1 METNSAMVQYNP
13 FSDEIIKGDPL
24 PIYKQLRDEAP
35 AYYLEEYD
43 TWALSRFEDIW
54 KASGDMKHLSAAKGT
69 TSAHL
74 LTKVQPVTPMINM
87 MDPPDHT
94 RLRGAFRKK
103 FAAPETAKLE
113 PVIRKIVVDCID
125 RTLDQG
131 RMDAMGDLSS
141 QVAVTVACMLSG
153 LPPEDGPMLNELVW
167 RFFKREEGHDGMT
180 EAGLAAMN
188 EMFGYFHEQ
197 IAARRASGAKDDVL
211 QQLMEFEQEDGTP
224 LDDAALASHLS
235 MLIIGGSETFP
246 KTFASILQRLWEHP
260 DQRQMCIDDP
270 SLIPD
275 AYNEG
280 LRYDMPTQFLM
291 RVVKKPVEFAGVEM
305 KEGQAIMF
313 LYHSG
318 NHDEREFED
327 PDKFDILRRP
337 PRIMSFGYGP
347 HSCLGVNV
355 ARLEARVCL
364 EEILKRHPNYEVDL
378 DGSERLLT
386 EFVQGY
392 WKLPITYTA

>member
-1 METNSAMVQYNP
+1 MVEYNP
-13 FSDEIIKGDPL
+13 FSDECIKGDPL
-24 PIYKQLRDEAP
+24 PIYKRLRDEAP

-54 KASGDMKHLSAAKGT
+54 KASGDMRNLTAAKGT

-103 FAAPETAKLE
+103 FAAPEVARLE
-113 PVIRKIVVDCID
+113 PLIRGIVTRCID
-125 RTLDQG
+125 EALPRG
-131 RMDAMGDLSS
+131 RMDVLADLSS
-141 QVAVTVACMLSG
+141 QVAVTVACTISG
-153 LPPEDGPMLNELVW
+153 LPPEDGPFLNDLVW

-180 EAGLAAMN
+180 EDGLAAMG
-188 EMFGYFHEQ
+188 EMFAYFHEQ
-197 IAARRASGAKDDVL
+197 IAKRRAGEPKDDVL
-211 QQLMEFEQEDGTP
+211 QQLLEFEQDGAP
-224 LDDAALASHLS
+224 LDDEALASHLS

-260 DQRQMCIDDP
+260 DQRRMVIDDP

-291 RVVKKPVEFAGVEM
+291 RVVKRPVEFAGAKM
-305 KEGQAIMF
+305 SEGQAIMF

-327 PDKFDILRRP
+327 PDRFDILRRP
-337 PRIMSFGYGP
+337 PRILSFGYGP
-347 HSCLGVNV
+347 HSCLGINV
-355 ARLEARVCL
+355 ARLEAKVCL
-364 EEILKRHPNYEVDL
+364 EELLRRIPDYEVDL
-378 DGSERLLT
+378 DGAERLQT

-392 WKLPITYTA
+392 WKLPITWRA

>member
-1 METNSAMVQYNP
+1 MVQYNP
-13 FSDEIIKGDPL
+13 FSDEIVKGDPL

-54 KASGDMKHLSAAKGT
+54 KASGDMRNLTAEKGT

-103 FAAPETAKLE
+103 FAAPEVAYLE
-113 PVIRKIVVDCID
+113 KVIRKIAADCID
-125 RTLDQG
+125 RALDKG
-131 RMDAMGDLSS
+131 RMDVLADLSS
-141 QVAVTVACMLSG
+141 QVAVTVACMISG
-153 LPPEDGPMLNELVW
+153 LPPEDGPFLNELVW

-180 EAGLAAMN
+180 EAGLAAMG
-188 EMFGYFHEQ
+188 EMFAYFHQKIGE
-197 IAARRASGAKDDVL
+197 RRAGEPQDDVL
-211 QQLMEFEQEDGTP
+211 QELLEFEQDGARLP
-224 LDDAALASHLS
+224 DEALASHLS

-246 KTFASILQRLWEHP
+246 KTFASIVRRLWEHP

-270 SLIPD
+270 GLIPD
-275 AYNEG
+275 AFNEG
-280 LRYDMPTQFLM
+280 LRFDMPTQFLM
-291 RVVKKPVEFAGVEM
+291 RVVKRPCEFAGTKM
-305 KEGQAIMF
+305 TEGQAIMF

-318 NHDEREFED
+318 NHDEREFDE
-327 PDKFDILRRP
+327 PDKFDIHRRP
-337 PRIMSFGYGP
+337 PRILSFGYGP
-347 HSCLGVNV
+347 HSCLGINV
-355 ARLEARVCL
+355 ARLEAKVCL
-364 EEILKRHPNYEVDL
+364 EELLRRLPKYEVDL
-378 DGSERLLT
+378 ENSERLLT

-392 WKLPITYTA
+392 WKLPITFSA

>member
-1 METNSAMVQYNP
+1 MVEYNP
-13 FSDEIIKGDPL
+13 FSDEVVKGDPL

-35 AYYLEEYD
+35 AYYLEQYD

-54 KASGDMKHLSAAKGT
+54 KASGDMKHLTAAKGT

-87 MDPPDHT
+87 MDAPDHT

-103 FAAPETAKLE
+103 FAAPEVAKLE
-113 PVIRKIVVDCID
+113 PVIRQIVTDCLD
-125 RTLDQG
+125 RARDDG
-131 RMDAMGDLSS
+131 RMDVMADLSS
-141 QVAVTVACMLSG
+141 KVAVTVACMISG
-153 LPPEDGPMLNELVW
+153 LPPEDGPFLNELVW

-180 EAGLAAMN
+180 DAGLAAMG
-188 EMFGYFHEQ
+188 EMFAYFNEK
-197 IAARRASGAKDDVL
+197 ITERRAGESKNDIL
-211 QQLMEFEQEDGTP
+211 QQLIEFEQDGVR
-224 LDDAALASHLS
+224 LDDDALASHLS

-246 KTFASILQRLWEHP
+246 KTFASILRRLWEHP
-260 DQRQMCIDDP
+260 DQRRMCIDDP
-270 SLIPD
+270 GLIPD

-291 RVVKKPVEFAGVEM
+291 RVVKRPVEFAGTKM
-305 KEGQAIMF
+305 TEGQAIMF

-318 NHDEREFED
+318 NHDEREFD
-327 PDKFDILRRP
+327 KPDEFDIHRRA

-347 HSCLGVNV
+347 HSCLGINV
-355 ARLEARVCL
+355 ARLEAKVCL
-364 EEILKRHPNYEVDL
+364 EELLRRIPNYEVDL
-378 DGSERLLT
+378 DGAERLTT

-392 WKLPITYTA
+392 WKLPIRF